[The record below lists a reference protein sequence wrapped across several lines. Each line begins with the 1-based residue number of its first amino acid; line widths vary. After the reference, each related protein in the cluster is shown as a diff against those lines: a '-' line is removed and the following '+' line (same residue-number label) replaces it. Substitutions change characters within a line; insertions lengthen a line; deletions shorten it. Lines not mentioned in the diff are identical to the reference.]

1 MAGNQRSSG
10 IKAIL
15 ENLAVG
21 QDYDVQLTICHPDEF
36 KGVRLMT
43 GKLRKEY
50 ARGRVEYYLKR
61 SDSVYDNED
70 TVENT
75 PYFEYFFYMD
85 GKKVA
90 ELFLEGG
97 ELFLLAVGENKR
109 RVKVGCSLSI
119 QTAGK
124 ATSKSF
130 LF

>member
-1 MAGNQRSSG
+1 MAGNQMSS
-10 IKAIL
+10 IEAIL

-21 QDYDVQLTICHPDEF
+21 QDYDVQLTICHPDGFE
-36 KGVRLMT
+36 GVRLMT

-50 ARGRVEYYLKR
+50 ASRVKYYLKR
-61 SDSVYDNED
+61 SDSGYDNED

-75 PYFEYFFYMD
+75 PYFKYFFFMD

-90 ELFLEGG
+90 ELFLQGG

-119 QTAGK
+119 QTGGR

>member
-21 QDYDVQLTICHPDEF
+21 QDYDVQLTICHPDGFE
-36 KGVRLMT
+36 GVRLMT
-43 GKLRKEY
+43 GKLRKEKV
-50 ARGRVEYYLKR
+50 RGNIVEYYLKR
-61 SDSVYDNED
+61 FV
-70 TVENT
+70 
-75 PYFEYFFYMD
+75 EYFFYMD

-97 ELFLLAVGENKR
+97 ELFMLHVGENNR